1 MGQIIQWYPGH
12 MAKAFRLMR
21 DNMKYVD
28 IVFELVDA
36 RIPLSSRNPELNDVL
51 GEKPRLLVMTKTDLA
66 DPARTKEWM
75 NYFKNQGLAV
85 VALDSRDRK
94 TPQIITKAAREVL
107 AEKWERLAEKGV
119 KEKAIRALVAGI
131 PNVGKS
137 TLLNHLVMKNVAIT
151 GDRPGVTKK
160 LQWLKTPTNLE
171 LLDTPGVLWPKFED
185 QRVGQHLAMTGAIK
199 DQLINVDDIALVM
212 LKFMRTY
219 NPTAVIE
226 RYKLSSDAWEKF
238 SDVDMLLEITK
249 KLGFKDDYNRGGER
263 LLFELRHGK
272 LGAYTIE
279 MPEDQIG
286 EVQDEQRAEEAND
299 YRR

>member
-21 DNMKYVD
+21 ENMKYVD

-36 RIPLSSRNPELNDVL
+36 RIPLSSRNPELDDVL
-51 GEKPRLLVMTKTDLA
+51 GDKPRLLVMTKTDLA
-66 DPARTKEWM
+66 DPARTKAWIT
-75 NYFKNQGLAV
+75 YFEAQGLSV

-94 TPQIITKAAREVL
+94 TPQTITKAARNVL
-107 AEKWERLAEKGV
+107 SEKWDHLLEKGV
-119 KEKAIRALVAGI
+119 KDKSIRALVAGI

-199 DQLINVDDIALVM
+199 DQLINVDDIALEV

-219 NPTAVIE
+219 NPKSIID
-226 RYKLSSDAWEKF
+226 RYKLPADIWEQET
-238 SDVDMLLEITK
+238 DVNILLLITK
-249 KLGFKDDYNRGGER
+249 KLGFKDDYNRAGER
-263 LLFELRHGK
+263 ILLDLRRGK
-272 LGAYTIE
+272 LGTYTIE
-279 MPEDQIG
+279 VPADQIG
-286 EVQDEQRAEEAND
+286 QIEVNHD
-299 YRR
+299 